1 MSHGTVGLSATFG
14 NSSVARNL
22 SHLTNASS
30 FPAFSSD
37 LTNTSSS
44 LASIPLDFARNCSE
58 LTNASP
64 GISSNSSSNSSE
76 VPRNSS
82 GFSELFADSTRNSTD
97 LTDNSSSF
105 QRIASDKSDL
115 PRQSSSFKGVS
126 PDVPKKSESPNF
138 KTWPKRSPSPSR
150 NPTKIRRPSG
160 GKTGWTNSSGLVIL
174 IENRFN
180 CSELDP
186 RVSPLVSNLIRSSRN
201 HLAVSEVCV
210 SWMEIFRLVL
220 NSSSSSSSDTFLIST
235 HSKHCNPLAVICRLN
250 SLSCIL
256 MDCPSKENLF
266 LPNLKQISQAISS
279 SRQLIFHSS
288 RITIVS
294 AFDTGWWQEAA
305 YGFDSSSQANNCTV
319 QHLILSD
326 TSGTGLE
333 LSSLVQKIS
342 PQSSLMV
349 IFLPLDHPLVLVF
362 LQSLQIHHPQHQLNI
377 LLLHTTTN
385 NVSWLTKSS
394 GSSWLDPL
402 RRRLFLLSLVI
413 QDEIS
418 DTGVG
423 KTAEVL
429 DDQSGPTNLLYRTI
443 HALVSPKQTTT
454 TQNQTAS
461 IPRTLSSKSRTS
473 KNMPGASTTSRT
485 SKNSP
490 RIPRNVQETLNNMPR
505 TTKNISR
512 RSTKMSNTPRNS
524 SRTFKNSPRTS
535 RNTSKT
541 FENSSRTFKNS
552 SKTSSQRS
560 SFNTPPNTSST
571 PEASPQQLST
581 HSFDIMSNHPSPL
594 LVTSK
599 NPSQNN
605 HLLGAFQIPPMTS
618 QTLPSQPLPSQELS
632 SEKVPSGNAL
642 SIPVGNQNLRSESL
656 LFQEL
661 SRAQKLPSRN
671 TSSSPIA
678 SETLPSEDLSS
689 HNLPSQDILPNEI
702 DSQSLSSQSLLSEDL
717 PKSRP
722 SEKPPPGEL
731 VVSQQPTPDKISSSV
746 LSSSTTSG
754 RVLTL
759 FAWDPSLDQWK
770 ATHLIELSPD
780 ASGARVRSL
789 VGDKAQD
796 NGEASGSQTRLG
808 NLECGSEGCDI
819 PHDTGDLIWWLAP
832 IVTFVV
838 PVAIILLV
846 SAFFLSVF
854 RRQYAQ
860 SRFSKGPYKIIL
872 TPTDFVFP
880 QLVDNLRLREFGG
893 PPAQLLDKAHPS
905 GASDK
910 PDLLKGSIGS
920 LQGVRS
926 VGADSSQYDV
936 NVVDRKA
943 RYNGDL
949 VQMKP
954 VPLHGNTIELKSKSV
969 DHLLQ
974 LQGLRHE
981 NLNPFIGF
989 LWDPTGPA
997 LVWEFC
1003 CRGSL
1008 EDVLVQDEIKLDW
1021 TFRLSL
1027 LTDLVRGMRYLHSV
1041 PHRLHGNLT
1050 SRNCVI
1056 DARWVLKITDYA
1068 LNSFYDAQNI
1078 PPRQKTARELLWTAP
1093 ELLRDEAHRLRG
1105 SQPGDVYSF
1114 GIIIQEVVVRGE
1126 PFCMLS
1132 LTPEDIIEKLKK
1144 PPPLIRP
1151 SVSKGAA
1158 PPEAINIMRQCWAE
1172 PPDMRP
1178 DFNEV
1183 NDLFKTLNQ
1192 GRKVNFVDTMF
1203 QMLEKYSNNLE
1214 DLIRERTEQLDIE
1227 KKKTEQL
1234 LNRML
1239 PSSVAEKLKLGM
1251 PVDPEDF
1258 REVTIYF
1265 SDIVGFTTIS
1275 AYSTPFEVVDLLND
1289 LYTCFDATIN
1299 AYNVYKVETIG
1310 DAYMVVGG
1318 LPVRIPDHADQIAT
1332 MALDLLHH
1340 SGRFK
1345 IRHLPY
1351 TPLRLR
1357 IGLHTGPCCAGV
1369 VGLTMPRYCLFGD
1382 TVNTASRLES
1392 TGAPWR
1398 IHLSADTKVKLD
1410 QVGDYQLE
1418 YRGETELKGKGKMP
1432 TYWLLGKK
1440 GFYKELPTPPPLG
1453 LDENLILY
1461 GRTGPS
1467 TTIDLSPTEARSNHS
1482 SRSLQTSPGPGR
1494 TSQEHAVQLHRSP
1507 RNNGKSQTQKTS
1519 QNKILSQILSLDS
1532 TMEDATRL
1540 SAHKKYKYMKQ
1551 NTFDSCFYIDM
1562 RDGETDGNSFLNQS
1576 NNSVSDRLGGGPSD
1590 RAGLNERLGSVISDR
1605 IGEKGGPN
1613 ERSGLNERLNESV
1626 DVSDRFCVNE
1636 REDQDNQTRSED
1648 ISTNAKLNDSDH
1660 VDKSKSSN
1668 RIDKNSH
1675 RKDSSPCKEDP
1686 GGPGRTNFLH
1696 DNYSTIEETSEEDR
1710 NYDLVGISFVNASAT
1725 NSRSNS
1731 NISTICNVN
1740 NAVSG
1745 FSGGQSSAT
1754 NGKRKFSIG
1763 TTGGTAVGG
1772 MEGNDL
1778 SKPYNLYRCLN
1789 SAGNK
1794 YLKRQYSIDKTNVSE
1809 GSNVESNTSVVKIQ
1823 IHRE

>member
-1 MSHGTVGLSATFG
+1 MEYIEDTITTVYTE
-14 NSSVARNL
+14 
-22 SHLTNASS
+22 
-30 FPAFSSD
+30 
-37 LTNTSSS
+37 
-44 LASIPLDFARNCSE
+44 SIE
-58 LTNASP
+58 
-64 GISSNSSSNSSE
+64 
-76 VPRNSS
+76 
-82 GFSELFADSTRNSTD
+82 
-97 LTDNSSSF
+97 
-105 QRIASDKSDL
+105 
-115 PRQSSSFKGVS
+115 
-126 PDVPKKSESPNF
+126 
-138 KTWPKRSPSPSR
+138 RSM
-150 NPTKIRRPSG
+150 I
-160 GKTGWTNSSGLVIL
+160 
-174 IENRFN
+174 
-180 CSELDP
+180 
-186 RVSPLVSNLIRSSRN
+186 
-201 HLAVSEVCV
+201 CV
-210 SWMEIFRLVL
+210 HYF
-220 NSSSSSSSDTFLIST
+220 
-235 HSKHCNPLAVICRLN
+235 
-250 SLSCIL
+250 
-256 MDCPSKENLF
+256 
-266 LPNLKQISQAISS
+266 
-279 SRQLIFHSS
+279 
-288 RITIVS
+288 
-294 AFDTGWWQEAA
+294 
-305 YGFDSSSQANNCTV
+305 
-319 QHLILSD
+319 
-326 TSGTGLE
+326 
-333 LSSLVQKIS
+333 
-342 PQSSLMV
+342 
-349 IFLPLDHPLVLVF
+349 
-362 LQSLQIHHPQHQLNI
+362 
-377 LLLHTTTN
+377 
-385 NVSWLTKSS
+385 
-394 GSSWLDPL
+394 
-402 RRRLFLLSLVI
+402 
-413 QDEIS
+413 
-418 DTGVG
+418 
-423 KTAEVL
+423 
-429 DDQSGPTNLLYRTI
+429 TNL
-443 HALVSPKQTTT
+443 
-454 TQNQTAS
+454 
-461 IPRTLSSKSRTS
+461 
-473 KNMPGASTTSRT
+473 
-485 SKNSP
+485 
-490 RIPRNVQETLNNMPR
+490 
-505 TTKNISR
+505 
-512 RSTKMSNTPRNS
+512 
-524 SRTFKNSPRTS
+524 
-535 RNTSKT
+535 
-541 FENSSRTFKNS
+541 
-552 SKTSSQRS
+552 
-560 SFNTPPNTSST
+560 
-571 PEASPQQLST
+571 
-581 HSFDIMSNHPSPL
+581 
-594 LVTSK
+594 
-599 NPSQNN
+599 
-605 HLLGAFQIPPMTS
+605 
-618 QTLPSQPLPSQELS
+618 
-632 SEKVPSGNAL
+632 
-642 SIPVGNQNLRSESL
+642 
-656 LFQEL
+656 
-661 SRAQKLPSRN
+661 
-671 TSSSPIA
+671 
-678 SETLPSEDLSS
+678 
-689 HNLPSQDILPNEI
+689 
-702 DSQSLSSQSLLSEDL
+702 
-717 PKSRP
+717 
-722 SEKPPPGEL
+722 
-731 VVSQQPTPDKISSSV
+731 
-746 LSSSTTSG
+746 
-754 RVLTL
+754 
-759 FAWDPSLDQWK
+759 
-770 ATHLIELSPD
+770 
-780 ASGARVRSL
+780 
-789 VGDKAQD
+789 
-796 NGEASGSQTRLG
+796 
-808 NLECGSEGCDI
+808 
-819 PHDTGDLIWWLAP
+819 
-832 IVTFVV
+832 
-838 PVAIILLV
+838 
-846 SAFFLSVF
+846 
-854 RRQYAQ
+854 
-860 SRFSKGPYKIIL
+860 
-872 TPTDFVFP
+872 
-880 QLVDNLRLREFGG
+880 
-893 PPAQLLDKAHPS
+893 
-905 GASDK
+905 
-910 PDLLKGSIGS
+910 
-920 LQGVRS
+920 
-926 VGADSSQYDV
+926 
-936 NVVDRKA
+936 
-943 RYNGDL
+943 
-949 VQMKP
+949 
-954 VPLHGNTIELKSKSV
+954 
-969 DHLLQ
+969 

-1398 IHLSADTKVKLD
+1398 IHLSADTKAKLD

-1440 GFYKELPTPPPLG
+1440 GFYKELPTPPPLGDSHG

-1562 RDGETDGNSFLNQS
+1562 RDGETDGNSYLNQS
-1576 NNSVSDRLGGGPSD
+1576 NSSVSDRLGGGPND
-1590 RAGLNERLGSVISDR
+1590 RAGLNERLGSGISDR
-1605 IGEKGGPN
+1605 IGERGAPN
-1613 ERSGLNERLNESV
+1613 DRTGLNERLNENV
-1626 DVSDRFCVNE
+1626 DMSDRLGVNE
-1636 REDQDNQTRSED
+1636 RVDQDNQTSNED
-1648 ISTNAKLNDSDH
+1648 ISTKLNDSDH
-1660 VDKSKSSN
+1660 VDKSKSPN
-1668 RIDKNSH
+1668 RIDKNWH

-1686 GGPGRTNFLH
+1686 GGLGRTNFLH

-1710 NYDLVGISFVNASAT
+1710 NVSVGNQSKSNNTPNVNVYNNNNSSDNNNSSRNINTTNANVNNHNSNNNNSGNTNNGMAATASSNSLSVNTTKRFNKCKSIDTSIDEIKYDLVGISFVNASATNSRSNSNISTICNVNNAVSGFSGGQSSATNGKRKFSIGTTGGTAVGGMEGNDLSKPGEEDRNVSVGNQSKSNNTTNVNVYNNNNSSDNNNSSSNINTTNANVNNHNSNNNNSGNTNNGMAATASSNSLSVNTTKRFNKCKSIDTSIDEIKYDLVGISFVNASAT

-1809 GSNVESNTSVVKIQ
+1809 GSNVESPQTILTVSFVNASATNSRSNSNISTICNVNNAVSGFSGGQTSATNGKRKFSIGTTGGTAVGGMEGNDLSKPYNLYRCLNSAGNKYLKRQYSIDKTNVSEGSNVESNTSVVKIQ